1 MTERACGGRMELE
14 AATVRAITA
23 RGLARRQANFR
34 SGALVPMLLAP
45 LLAFACLPVA
55 ALTPPAAPVLQWSAC
70 PDVPKT
76 ECASLDVPVDPA
88 RPDGAKFALRLG
100 RVPAANAAEKKGM
113 LLILPG
119 GPGAGIVETIGG
131 ESRKGFHIEEIA
143 QQYDVVTFDPRGV
156 DKSSPILCAPN
167 AVPPVAAPVA
177 TLPSPAGFQ
186 AIADA
191 NAALYR
197 SCFAA
202 TGELMA
208 HLSAVDTANDIER
221 IRQALTPNDGL
232 VAYGGS
238 YGSLYGATY
247 LELYGDHVKALVLDA
262 VVDHSVDFA
271 TLLTNNVLS
280 VKDAFDRFTQ
290 WCARDSTCALHGQDL
305 GAVFDA
311 AVTAA
316 PAARTVAIQLLAA
329 GSDPELGW
337 PAIAKMLA
345 QVRRGD
351 SSTLDA
357 MSRTTALGSTA
368 LDPRIVAGKNGLFAG
383 VFCSDFAPQGD
394 LAALSAAAAA
404 VAAQAPRFAWK
415 FWDATPLAHGT
426 ASATLCAGWPNAAIN
441 PPHLLKV
448 GPHPNVM
455 VASPANDPA
464 TPLANALS
472 LWLQIP
478 QARLL
483 IADVDGHQS
492 WPLSAC
498 AFKAELRF
506 LNDPTSV
513 PITTLCP
520 N

>member
-1 MTERACGGRMELE
+1 MTERASGGRMELE
-14 AATVRAITA
+14 PAMTFRPSTT
-23 RGLARRQANFR
+23 RGLARRPVNFR

-45 LLAFACLPVA
+45 LLAFACLPVTA
-55 ALTPPAAPVLQWSAC
+55 QTPPAAPVLQWSAC

-76 ECASLDVPVDPA
+76 ECAVLDVPVDPA
-88 RPDGAKFALRLG
+88 RPDGAKLALRLG
-100 RVPAANAAEKKGM
+100 RVPAAYPAQNKGM

-119 GPGAGIVETIGG
+119 GPGAGIVEMFRDTR
-131 ESRKGFHIEEIA
+131 SDQHIEELA
-143 QQYDVVTFDPRGV
+143 QQYDVVTFDPRGIG
-156 DKSSPILCAPN
+156 KSSPILCAPN
-167 AVPPVAAPVA
+167 AVPPVVTPVA
-177 TLPSPAGFQ
+177 TPPSPAGFQ

-208 HLSAVDTANDIER
+208 HLSAIDTANDIER

-238 YGSLYGATY
+238 YGSQYGATY

-271 TLLTNNVLS
+271 TLLTHNVLS
-280 VKDAFDRFTQ
+280 VKDGFDRFTQ

-316 PAARTVAIQLLAA
+316 PAARMVVTQLLAA
-329 GSDPELGW
+329 GAHPEFGW
-337 PAIAKMLA
+337 PALAKMLA
-345 QVRRGD
+345 EVRRGD
-351 SSTLDA
+351 TSTLDA

-368 LDPRIVAGKNGLFAG
+368 ADPRIVAGKNGLFAG

-426 ASATLCAGWPNAAIN
+426 ASATLCAGWPNAATN
-441 PPHLLKV
+441 PPHRLKV

-464 TPLANALS
+464 TPLVNALS

-492 WPLSAC
+492 FLLSAC

-520 N
+520 D